1 MTRAATAAAKDTE
14 RATDMRKT
22 LIAAAALTLVLACQ
36 QKSTTSSTAPAAQ
49 SQPASATTLT
59 PEQLGELGAQ
69 IHRHP
74 ADAEKI
80 LSGRGLT
87 PEAFEKAIRDV
98 AQNPDAARR
107 YRDAYKKAG

>member
-1 MTRAATAAAKDTE
+1 MRNALVIAALILALGCRQKTSTATPAAS
-14 RATDMRKT
+14 AQP
-22 LIAAAALTLVLACQ
+22 AAAA
-36 QKSTTSSTAPAAQ
+36 Q
-49 SQPASATTLT
+49 SLT

-80 LSGRGLT
+80 LAGRGIT

-98 AQNPDAARR
+98 AQDPAAARR